1 MTAPTLIAL
10 IDTAGRGEEDGIGIA
25 SSSPRKTGSPHR
37 ASLPA
42 QSWSG
47 AGAVSHAVDARDG
60 IDHVAFEVGVD
71 GLVGRRNRQ
80 RRNVGAA
87 VRIWP
92 ENGSAECGEDFQ
104 PPIAAAITAAQE
116 VAAAVRSLGSC
127 AAGETGLDIASLLQQ
142 RVTVTDR
149 AQVPSVTTLAPEKPW
164 YVEALPEHQW
174 PRLLVTTELAAETP
188 VQKQSQAL
196 LDKGFDLELVR
207 TGAMPKSSPAQKIWK
222 NCDGWA
228 MRLS

>member
-80 RRNVGAA
+80 RRNLGAA

-116 VAAAVRSLGSC
+116 VAAAVRSS
-127 AAGETGLDIASLLQQ
+127 A
-142 RVTVTDR
+142 R
-149 AQVPSVTTLAPEKPW
+149 APPEKPGSTSHH
-164 YVEALPEHQW
+164 YFNSALRSLTARRCPAYGFRPGTKEAVVC
-174 PRLLVTTELAAETP
+174 RSLA
-188 VQKQSQAL
+188 
-196 LDKGFDLELVR
+196 
-207 TGAMPKSSPAQKIWK
+207 
-222 NCDGWA
+222 
-228 MRLS
+228 